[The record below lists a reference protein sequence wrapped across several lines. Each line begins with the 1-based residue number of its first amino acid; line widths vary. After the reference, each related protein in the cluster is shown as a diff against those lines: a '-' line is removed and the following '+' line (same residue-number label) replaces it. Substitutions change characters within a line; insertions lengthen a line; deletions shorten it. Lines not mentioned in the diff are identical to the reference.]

1 MYKKGL
7 QGILAICGWAW
18 YSKKFLINI
27 LAVVALSF
35 WHVLFCIQSVASESS
50 ISQFGFS

>member
-7 QGILAICGWAW
+7 QGILAICGRAW

-35 WHVLFCIQSVASESS
+35 GMCFFVYNL
-50 ISQFGFS
+50 